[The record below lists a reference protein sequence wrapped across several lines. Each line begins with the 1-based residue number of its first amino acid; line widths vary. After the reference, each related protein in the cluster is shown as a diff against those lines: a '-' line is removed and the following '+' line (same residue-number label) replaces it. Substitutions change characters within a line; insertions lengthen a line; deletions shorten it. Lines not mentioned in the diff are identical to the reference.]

1 MRDIAKCRFS
11 RCVGRDSYTCVR
23 GICPYTGIPGQHDC
37 ECVPTEVAQEIRRR
51 EREAEIRMQ
60 EKLEAMA
67 LEKELSRK
75 RMQDKQEKINEAK
88 RKKKAKKEATR
99 KGPIRIPR
107 FKAKPHDKVDWKK
120 HHRKIF
126 IAYYSGAK
134 QKEIAAQCG
143 VSPPSISRYMDRY
156 L

>member
-60 EKLEAMA
+60 ERLEALA
-67 LEKELSRK
+67 LEKEL
-75 RMQDKQEKINEAK
+75 K
-88 RKKKAKKEATR
+88 RKAAR
-99 KGPIRIPR
+99 RGPILIPQY
-107 FKAKPHDKVDWKK
+107 KANPNNKVDWKK

-126 IAYYSGAK
+126 IAYYNGEK
-134 QKEIAAQCG
+134 MKDIARACG
-143 VSPPSISRYMDRY
+143 VSYSAVRRYMNRY